1 MILNYL
7 NSYTLLALFIIL
19 IVLQFFLLWERRRN
33 YLRLERQNKALF
45 VSRKINKIILEE
57 IDLEVV
63 AQKIADMIPEELLF
77 DTGVL
82 SIIDNQRKVIRR
94 IAASQT
100 KEASEAI
107 KAIASLKNIQFNKIE
122 ISLDD
127 PNNLMARAV
136 RERKPFRTSNVYD
149 VLGPVLT
156 KEESRQIQEVMS
168 TRTTLIYPISMRDKI
183 IGVFLASTVKDY
195 DQLSDYELN
204 IIRNFVDESGIALQH
219 ALLYR
224 DLKKRTEELAVANK
238 RLLELDK
245 LKDEFVSLASH
256 ELRTPMT
263 VIKSYTWLLLQGK
276 TGNMNAKQIIYLDRV
291 YSSTNRLIN
300 LVNDMLN
307 VSRIESGRI
316 TIDKKEVNIKQLIDD
331 VITEMMPKAQEGK
344 IELLVNYEQNLPSVM
359 VDPDKIKEVIIN
371 LIGNSL
377 KFTPENGK
385 ITISVSQKD
394 GEVVV
399 KVSDTGS
406 GIDKDDIQ
414 KLFQKF
420 GIVGNNYLRKRNSQG
435 TGLGLYLAKSL
446 VELHGGRMWAQS
458 EGVGKGSSFYFT
470 LKTTDQEGKM
480 PEIAKITSD

>member
-204 IIRNFVDESGIALQH
+204 IIRNFVDESGVALQH